1 MSYTGFDRAHV
12 DGLRARGVRPGSKE
26 EEEEP
31 ASPGSAMMEDDTGA
45 ASASASAARGAVRR
59 GGGERPG
66 FLDCS
71 MLLAEPP
78 ADVDLDAPAPSAAA
92 IGAASAASAS
102 APASASASVSASSS
116 SASVAPPTESRSLR
130 SCWVELRPE
139 LQEGVDFTLLNWDAY
154 MRLCEFYGGGPS
166 IIRKV
171 VLVGL
176 SQMELVDLHPLLL
189 LITPIEAPAPGRVA
203 LHQRRVKSAPKSALL
218 SDLVEELKPQAMID
232 AARAHADAMPA
243 ARDPA
248 TGLEVVRAPL
258 TDAEAR
264 SRVEG
269 RVWKKKAVAEGAQ
282 APAASASIQGAA
294 AATPSEF
301 VRAWEICSKAEMAS
315 KLEFLEIPNG
325 TDLVVEWRLAG
336 QAWSRR
342 GSGKA
347 EWTDFAVGDIIDVL
361 DPEGKW
367 FEASVL
373 ERAVDPVKGPT
384 LRVHFTGWSVKYDET
399 SVQHIR
405 HVT

>member
-1 MSYTGFDRAHV
+1 MSHRAALFRFESWVAYTGFDRAQA
-12 DGLRARGVRPGSKE
+12 DNLRARGVRPGSKE
-26 EEEEP
+26 EEGEP
-31 ASPGSAMMEDDTGA
+31 ASPGSAMMEDDA
-45 ASASASAARGAVRR
+45 ASAGRGGVRR

-78 ADVDLDAPAPSAAA
+78 ADVDLTTPLPSDAA
-92 IGAASAASAS
+92 IGASAATSS
-102 APASASASVSASSS
+102 ASASASSSS
-116 SASVAPPTESRSLR
+116 SSSSVEASVALRSLR
-130 SCWVELRPE
+130 SCWVELRSD

-176 SQMELVDLHPLLL
+176 SQMEMVDLHPLLL
-189 LITPIEAPAPGRVA
+189 LLTPIEPPAPGRVA
-203 LHQRRVKSAPKSALL
+203 IQQRRIKSAPKSALL
-218 SDLVEELKPQAMID
+218 SELVEELKPQAMID
-232 AARAHADAMPA
+232 AARAHADAMPP

-248 TGLEVVRAPL
+248 TGLEAPRAPL
-258 TDAEAR
+258 TDEEAR
-264 SRVEG
+264 AKVEG
-269 RVWKKKAVAEGAQ
+269 RVWKKRAVAEGAQ
-282 APAASASIQGAA
+282 LLAAASSIHAA
-294 AATPSEF
+294 AAASPSEF
-301 VRAWEICSKAEMAS
+301 VLAWEICSKAEMSS

-325 TDLVVEWRLAG
+325 TDLIVEWRMVG

-347 EWTDFAVGDIIDVL
+347 DWTDFVVGDTIDVL

-367 FEASVL
+367 FEACVT

-384 LRVHFTGWSVKYDET
+384 VRVHFTGWSVKYDET
-399 SVQHIR
+399 
-405 HVT
+405 